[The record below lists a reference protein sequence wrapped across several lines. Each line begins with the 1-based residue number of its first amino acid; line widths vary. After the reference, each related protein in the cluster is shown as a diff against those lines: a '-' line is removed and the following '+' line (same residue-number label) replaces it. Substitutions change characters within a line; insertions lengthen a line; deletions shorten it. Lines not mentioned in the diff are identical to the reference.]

1 MVEAATRIFG
11 DRGYHEASMD
21 EIAQACGVTKP
32 MLYAYFDSKE
42 GLLGACMEK
51 GERLLEDA
59 VRTAVLGA
67 GTPEQ
72 RLWRGLVAVFEFF
85 DERPDL
91 FAIAYATALTS
102 ATFAEAAERGRT
114 SMSRLLTELFVD
126 TAVGAGVGADAAR
139 ESEALAH
146 ALTGATIAVL
156 AWSAGRP
163 GEPRELHALRL
174 MNFAW
179 MGMRN
184 LVQGELWVPPSDDD
198 EEEASS

>member
-72 RLWRGLVAVFEFF
+72 RLWRGLV
-85 DERPDL
+85 PDL
-91 FAIAYATALTS
+91 FTIAYATTLTS

-163 GEPRELHALRL
+163 DEPRELHALRL

-184 LVQGELWVPPSDDD
+184 LVQGELWVPPSDD